1 MLDRMST
8 APQFSIDPQAFWR
21 DPYPILAEMRR
32 EAPICFV
39 PQLGSTL
46 LTRRDDIFV
55 SEKRIDVFSSDQPAG
70 LMTKLMGHN
79 MMRKDGEAH
88 MAERSIFFPAVSPKA
103 VRTHWREE
111 FQRHADRILDALAE
125 KDAADLVADFALPL
139 SGECLKSVTG
149 LTNIRY
155 QDIDG
160 WSQAMI
166 EGIANYAGDPAVEAR
181 CHAATAGIDAAITD
195 MLPVVR
201 KVPNHSLLS
210 VMIHGGMPEANVLH
224 NIKLTI
230 SGGQNEPR
238 KAIAGCIWA
247 LLTHPAEFARVRDGT
262 VAWLTVFE
270 EFARWISPIGM
281 SPRRVAKDA
290 SVNGVDFAPDD
301 RVFLMFGSANRD
313 EAHFVEPERFDLLR
327 DTSKSIAFGAGPH
340 FCAGAAASRAMI
352 ADVALPSVFAR
363 LKGLRLDEREGV
375 RMGGWAFRGLFN
387 LPVAWEA

>member
-1 MLDRMST
+1 MST
-8 APQFSIDPQAFWR
+8 APHFEIDVADFSR
-21 DPYPILAEMRR
+21 DPYPALARMRR
-32 EAPICFV
+32 EAPIAFV
-39 PQLGSTL
+39 PQLGSTC

-70 LMTKLMGHN
+70 LMVKLMGHN

-103 VRTHWREE
+103 VRAHWRDE
-111 FQRHADRILDALAE
+111 FQKHADGILDKLSP
-125 KDAADLVADFALPL
+125 KGSADLLADFAPPL

-155 QDIDG
+155 QEMDA
-160 WSQAMI
+160 WSQGMI
-166 EGIANYAGDPAVEAR
+166 DGIANYAGDAAAEAR

-201 KVPNHSLLS
+201 KTPNRSLLS
-210 VMIHGGMPEANVLH
+210 VMIHGGMPEENVRH

-247 LLTHPAEFARVRDGT
+247 LLAHPDQFARVRERKIG
-262 VAWLTVFE
+262 WLQVFE

-281 SPRRVAKDA
+281 SPRRVAKA
-290 SVNGVDFAPDD
+290 ATVGGVEFAPED

-313 EAHFVEPERFDLLR
+313 EAHFADAERFDLTR
-327 DTSKSIAFGAGPH
+327 DTAKSIAFGAGPH

-363 LKGLRLDEREGV
+363 LKGLRLDESEPV
-375 RMGGWAFRGLFN
+375 RIGGWAFRGLFN
-387 LPVAWEA
+387 LPVKWDAG

>member
-1 MLDRMST
+1 MST
-8 APQFSIDPQAFWR
+8 APHFSVDPQDFWR
-21 DPYPILAEMRR
+21 DPYPALAAMRR

-70 LMTKLMGHN
+70 LMVKLMGHN
-79 MMRKDGEAH
+79 MMRKDGDAH
-88 MAERSIFFPAVSPKA
+88 MAERSIFFPAVSPRAVKA
-103 VRTHWREE
+103 HWLTE
-111 FQRHADRILDALAE
+111 FQAHADRILDGLE
-125 KDAADLVADFALPL
+125 GKGRADLLEEFALPL

-201 KVPNHSLLS
+201 KTPNHSLLS
-210 VMIHGGMPEANVLH
+210 VMIHGGMPEANVRH
-224 NIKLTI
+224 NVKLTI

-247 LLTHPAEFARVRDGT
+247 LLTHPQEFARVREGRVT
-262 VAWLTVFE
+262 WLQVFE

-281 SPRRVAKDA
+281 SPRRIAKAA
-290 SVNGVDFAPDD
+290 SVNGVDFASDD

-313 EAHFVEPERFDLLR
+313 EAHFANADRFDLTR
-327 DTSKSIAFGAGPH
+327 DTAKSIAFGAGPH

-363 LKGLRLDEREGV
+363 LKGLALDEREPV
-375 RMGGWAFRGLFN
+375 RIGGWAFRGLFN
-387 LPVAWEA
+387 LPVRWDA

>member
-1 MLDRMST
+1 
-8 APQFSIDPQAFWR
+8 
-21 DPYPILAEMRR
+21 MRR
-32 EAPICFV
+32 KAPICFV

-70 LMTKLMGHN
+70 LMVKLMGHN
-79 MMRKDGEAH
+79 MMRKDGHAH

-103 VRTHWREE
+103 VRAHWREA
-111 FQRHADRILDALAE
+111 FQPHADRILDALAPRG
-125 KDAADLVADFALPL
+125 AADLVADFALPL

-155 QDIDG
+155 HDIDG

-166 EGIANYAGDPAVEAR
+166 EGIANYGGDPAVEAR

-195 MLPVVR
+195 VLPVVR
-201 KVPNHSLLS
+201 KTPNHSLLS
-210 VMIHGGMPEANVLH
+210 VMIHGGMPEANVRH

-247 LLTHPAEFARVRDGT
+247 LLTHPHEFARVREGKAT
-262 VAWLTVFE
+262 WLAVFE

-281 SPRRVAKDA
+281 SPRRIAKA
-290 SVNGVDFAPDD
+290 AGVNGVDFAVDD

-313 EAHFVEPERFDLLR
+313 EAHFANADRFDLTR
-327 DTSKSIAFGAGPH
+327 DTGKSIAFGAGPH

-363 LKGLRLDEREGV
+363 LKGLRLHDREPV
-375 RMGGWAFRGLFN
+375 RIGGWAFRGLFN
-387 LPVAWEA
+387 LPVRWEA

>member
-1 MLDRMST
+1 MST
-8 APQFSIDPQAFWR
+8 APHFAIDVPAFWR
-21 DPYPILAEMRR
+21 DPYPALAQMRR
-32 EAPICFV
+32 EAPIAFV

-103 VRTHWREE
+103 VRAHWRAE
-111 FQRHADRILDALAE
+111 FQAHADRILDALAP
-125 KDAADLVADFALPL
+125 KGAADLLAAFALPL

-149 LTNIRY
+149 LTNIRF
-155 QDIDG
+155 QDIDA
-160 WSQAMI
+160 WSQGMI
-166 EGIANYAGDPAVEAR
+166 EGIANYSGDPAIEVR
-181 CHAATAGIDAAITD
+181 CNAATAGIDAAIDD

-201 KVPNHSLLS
+201 KTPNPSLLS
-210 VMIHGGMPEANVLH
+210 VMIHGGMPEANVRH

-238 KAIAGCIWA
+238 KAIAGTVWA
-247 LLTHPAEFARVRDGT
+247 LLTHPEEFARVRAGT
-262 VAWLTVFE
+262 VSWLAVFE

-281 SPRRVAKDA
+281 SPRRIAKAA

-313 EAHFVEPERFDLLR
+313 EAHFADADRFDLTR
-327 DTSKSIAFGAGPH
+327 DTAKSIAFGAGPH

-363 LKGLRLDEREGV
+363 LKGLRLDASEPV
-375 RMGGWAFRGLFN
+375 RIGGWAFRGLFN
-387 LPVAWEA
+387 LPVAWDA

>member
-1 MLDRMST
+1 MPT
-8 APQFSIDPQAFWR
+8 APRFDIDVKEFWA
-21 DPYPILAEMRR
+21 DPYPALARMRR
-32 EAPICFV
+32 EVPICFV

-46 LTRRDDIFV
+46 FTRRDDIFV

-70 LMTKLMGHN
+70 LMNKLMGQN

-103 VRTHWREE
+103 VRAHWRAE
-111 FQRHADRILDALAE
+111 FQAHADLILDALAP
-125 KDAADLVADFALPL
+125 KGQADLVAEFALPL

-155 QDIDG
+155 QDMDA
-160 WSQAMI
+160 WSQGMI
-166 EGIANYAGDPAVEAR
+166 DGIANYTGDKDIEAR
-181 CHAATAGIDAAITD
+181 CHASTAGIDAAIDD

-201 KVPNHSLLS
+201 KAPNHSLLS
-210 VMIHGGMPEANVLH
+210 VMIHRGMPEPNVRH

-238 KAIAGCIWA
+238 KAIAGCVWA
-247 LLTHPAEFARVRDGT
+247 LLTHREEFARVQRGEVT
-262 VAWLTVFE
+262 WLQVFE
-270 EFARWISPIGM
+270 EFARWLSPIGM
-281 SPRRVAKDA
+281 SPRRVVKPW
-290 SVNGVDFAPDD
+290 SENGVALEPDD

-313 EAHFVEPERFDLLR
+313 EAHFADADKFDLTR
-327 DTSKSIAFGAGPH
+327 DTGKSIAFGAGPH

-363 LKGLRLDEREGV
+363 LKGLRLDESEPV
-375 RMGGWAFRGLFN
+375 RIGGWAFRGLFN
-387 LPVAWEA
+387 LPVRWDARAS

>member
-1 MLDRMST
+1 MST
-8 APQFSIDPQAFWR
+8 APHFPIDREEFWR
-21 DPYPILAEMRR
+21 DPYPALAAMRR
-32 EAPICFV
+32 EAPIAFV

-55 SEKRIDVFSSDQPAG
+55 SEKRIDVFSSHQPAG
-70 LMTKLMGHN
+70 LMNRLMGHN

-103 VRTHWREE
+103 VRAHWRDA
-111 FQRHADRILDALAE
+111 FQAHADRILDGLAGAERADLLAE
-125 KDAADLVADFALPL
+125 FALPL

-155 QDIDG
+155 QEMDA
-160 WSQAMI
+160 WSQGMI
-166 EGIANYAGDPAVEAR
+166 DGIANYTGDAAIEAR
-181 CHAATAGIDAAITD
+181 CRAATAGIDAAIDD

-201 KVPNHSLLS
+201 KTPDHSLLS
-210 VMIHGGMPEANVLH
+210 VMIRGGMPEQNVRH

-238 KAIAGCIWA
+238 KAIAGTVWA
-247 LLTHPAEFARVRDGT
+247 LLTHPEQFALVRDGK
-262 VAWLTVFE
+262 AEWLQVFE

-281 SPRRVAKDA
+281 SPRRIAKAA
-290 SVNGVDFAPDD
+290 SVSGVEFAPED

-313 EAHFVEPERFDLLR
+313 EAHFVEPERFEVMR
-327 DTSKSIAFGAGPH
+327 DTAKSIAFGAGPH

-363 LKGLRLDEREGV
+363 LKGLRLDSEPV
-375 RMGGWAFRGLFN
+375 RIGGWAFRGLLN
-387 LPVAWEA
+387 LPVMWDVE

>member
-1 MLDRMST
+1 MST
-8 APQFSIDPQAFWR
+8 APHFPIDVQEFWR
-21 DPYPILAEMRR
+21 DPYPALADMRAK
-32 EAPICFV
+32 APICFV

-79 MMRKDGEAH
+79 MMRKDGDAH

-103 VRTHWREE
+103 VRAHWRAE
-111 FQRHADRILDALAE
+111 FQAHADSILDALAG
-125 KDAADLVADFALPL
+125 AGRADLLEAFALPL

-155 QDIDG
+155 QEMDA
-160 WSQAMI
+160 WSQGMI
-166 EGIANYAGDPAVEAR
+166 DGIANYTGDPAIEAR
-181 CHAATAGIDAAITD
+181 CHAATAGIDAAIDD
-195 MLPVVR
+195 MLPVLR
-201 KVPNHSLLS
+201 KTPNHSLLS
-210 VMIHGGMPEANVLH
+210 VMIHGGMPEANVRH

-238 KAIAGCIWA
+238 KAIAGTIWA
-247 LLTHPAEFARVRDGT
+247 LLTHPEQFALVREGRVT
-262 VAWLTVFE
+262 WLQVFE

-281 SPRRVAKDA
+281 SPRRVAKA
-290 SVNGVDFAPDD
+290 ACVNGVDFSPED

-313 EAHFVEPERFDLLR
+313 EAHFENADHFDLTR
-327 DTSKSIAFGAGPH
+327 DTGKSIAFGAGPH

-363 LKGLRLDEREGV
+363 LKGLRLDASEGV
-375 RMGGWAFRGLFN
+375 RVGGWAFRGLFN
-387 LPVAWEA
+387 LPVVWDA

>member
-1 MLDRMST
+1 MST
-8 APQFSIDPQAFWR
+8 APHFEIDVADFWR
-21 DPYPILAEMRR
+21 DPYPALARMRR
-32 EAPICFV
+32 EAPIAFV

-70 LMTKLMGHN
+70 LMTRLMGHN
-79 MMRKDGEAH
+79 MMRKDGDAH

-103 VRTHWREE
+103 VRAHWRAE
-111 FQRHADRILDALAE
+111 FQQHADRILDQIGGAGRADLLAE
-125 KDAADLVADFALPL
+125 FALPL

-149 LTNIRY
+149 LTNVRFSE
-155 QDIDG
+155 IDA

-166 EGIANYAGDPAVEAR
+166 EGIANYTGDPAVEAR
-181 CHAATAGIDAAITD
+181 CHAATGGIDAAIDD

-201 KVPNHSLLS
+201 KTPNHSLLS
-210 VMIHGGMPEANVLH
+210 VMIHGGMPEANVRH
-224 NIKLTI
+224 NIKLAI

-238 KAIAGCIWA
+238 KAIAGTVWA
-247 LLTHPAEFARVRDGT
+247 LLTHPGQFERVAAGKT
-262 VAWLTVFE
+262 EWLQVFE

-281 SPRRVAKDA
+281 SPRRIARA
-290 SVNGVDFAPDD
+290 TSVNGVDFAPDD

-313 EAHFVEPERFDLLR
+313 EAHFANADRFDLAR
-327 DTSKSIAFGAGPH
+327 DTAKSIAFGAGPH

-363 LKGLRLDEREGV
+363 LKGLRLDDSEPV
-375 RMGGWAFRGLFN
+375 RIGGWAFRGLFN
-387 LPVAWEA
+387 LPAEWDV